1 MPGITVQGNTSGW
14 TDTGIHVRQGQW
26 VRITAS
32 GWIGFAFGGW
42 HRSPD
47 GVDQNGQGREN
58 ASGNHP
64 GPNLVKNSLIAHI
77 GGHTLQ
83 AGSNVAF
90 RAPADGN
97 IHLIANDDF
106 RGDNGGSWQVEVNAG
121 VLKQR
126 LLLVTQGTIAPALST
141 LIETGIARFASL
153 VAGHS
158 DGMVALQIERGGH
171 ITEAVDPSDMVP
183 PRDPPDPASSQ
194 RVAGF
199 GPAFRKR
206 LERRGVHADNYDG
219 LIRVYEHPAGFPGS
233 GYWTWSFTPGL
244 TRRISYSAIPIGA
257 LAREPD
263 GVDGVLLHEYLHQ
276 LDYRFED
283 AGIPGFYDP
292 DGKPAAPPMTN
303 HQFYEHVM
311 RRQMNGT
318 PPPYGRLHGIFGK
331 LG

>member
-1 MPGITVQGNTSGW
+1 MPSVTVQGNSAGW
-14 TDTGIHVRQGQW
+14 IDTGVRVQQGQW

-32 GWIGFAFGGW
+32 GWIGFALGGW

-58 ASGNHP
+58 AGSNHP
-64 GPNLVKNSLIAHI
+64 GANLIKNSLIAHI

-90 RAPADGN
+90 RAPAGGN

-106 RGDNGGSWQVEVNAG
+106 RADNGGGWQVEVNAG

-141 LIETGIARFASL
+141 LIETGITRFENLISA
-153 VAGHS
+153 HT
-158 DGMVALQIERGGH
+158 DGMVALQHERAGH
-171 ITEAVDPSDMVP
+171 ISDAVDPSDMVP

-194 RVAGF
+194 RVATF
-199 GPAFRKR
+199 GPAFRNR
-206 LERRGVHADNYDG
+206 LERRGVRAETYDG
-219 LIRVYEHPAGFPGS
+219 VIRIYEHPTGFPGS
-233 GYWTWSFTPGL
+233 GYWTWSFIAGL
-244 TRRISYSAIPIGA
+244 PRKIGYSAIPIGA

-276 LDYRFED
+276 LDARFDD
-283 AGIPGFYDP
+283 AGIPGFYHP
-292 DGKPAAPPMTN
+292 DTKPAKPPMTN

-311 RRQMNGT
+311 RKQIDGSL
-318 PPPYGRLHGIFGK
+318 PPYGRLHGIFGK